1 MDNRT
6 HIIFKYKCYISKIDN
21 KLYIITELQNI
32 TFLKYLEGIFMEFF
46 NYYKSMII
54 AVLEI
59 KKYIKIGFSILLT
72 IFKLSFF
79 IILFFPL
86 SRTVTLFLFT
96 FIISYIL

>member
-6 HIIFKYKCYISKIDN
+6 HIIFKYKCYINKVDN
-21 KLYIITELQNI
+21 KLYIITESQNI

-59 KKYIKIGFSILLT
+59 KKSIKDMKEQLELLLPD
-72 IFKLSFF
+72 IQEKAYEV
-79 IILFFPL
+79 IDNIK
-86 SRTVTLFLFT
+86 FL
-96 FIISYIL
+96 